1 MKVGFRLLCNNLIVR
16 GIWRFY
22 NLMRPQM
29 SLPILLTAHTFM
41 LFSDLFLLDL
51 NLINVNLTVLLIS
64 IAISIISEL
73 SLIKH
78 LEILN
83 AKFRL
88 IPTLEVVVQF
98 LLIQE
103 GVLAW
108 HLLIKLEVRIEFMM
122 SMMSLLTRDPTRVL
136 K

>member
-1 MKVGFRLLCNNLIVR
+1 
-16 GIWRFY
+16 
-22 NLMRPQM
+22 MRPQM
-29 SLPILLTAHTFM
+29 SLPILLTAHAFM

-51 NLINVNLTVLLIS
+51 DLININLTVLLIPVV
-64 IAISIISEL
+64 ISIISEL

-98 LLIQE
+98 LLIQQR
-103 GVLAW
+103 VLAW
-108 HLLIKLEVRIEFMM
+108 HLLVKLELRIEFMM
-122 SMMSLLTRDPTRVL
+122 SVVSLLTRDPTRIL